1 MDVSRISKGRI
12 ELRKAPVTID
22 EIVRSAVETSCPP
35 GGTCDHE
42 IIVSLPETPVVIDA
56 DFARLAQVFTNL
68 LNNAAKYSEPGS
80 TIRITA
86 GVENGEVRISV
97 KDEGIGI
104 DPDHIAG
111 IFDLFAQLERSI
123 EKSRGGLGIGLSL
136 VKRLVEM
143 HGGTVEV
150 KSGGSGKGAEFIVT
164 LPDSSDV
171 DAMTFPSI
179 ESPTDSGVTSSLRI
193 LVIDDNR
200 DSADCLAM
208 LLDAL
213 GHKTATVYDGERA
226 LATVDSFSPDV
237 ILLDIGLPGMSGYEI
252 CRQLRNR
259 PGGEDLV
266 ILAQTGWG
274 QDEDRRR
281 TKEAGFDHHLVKPV
295 DPADLLARLADAEKR
310 KRNK

>member
-1 MDVSRISKGRI
+1 
-12 ELRKAPVTID
+12 
-22 EIVRSAVETSCPP
+22 
-35 GGTCDHE
+35 
-42 IIVSLPETPVVIDA
+42 
-56 DFARLAQVFTNL
+56 
-68 LNNAAKYSEPGS
+68 
-80 TIRITA
+80 
-86 GVENGEVRISV
+86 
-97 KDEGIGI
+97 
-104 DPDHIAG
+104 
-111 IFDLFAQLERSI
+111 
-123 EKSRGGLGIGLSL
+123 
-136 VKRLVEM
+136 
-143 HGGTVEV
+143 
-150 KSGGSGKGAEFIVT
+150 
-164 LPDSSDV
+164 
-171 DAMTFPSI
+171 MTFPSI